1 MAPSNP
7 LANWEKL
14 GDSFY
19 RKIPVYDAIF
29 EDDVELENY
38 IVAGAPYGGA
48 IALYRDESK
57 PIRLRD
63 TQGSRSSVDVY
74 SCSGKLIN
82 RINWEQ
88 ATIRGIGWSDK
99 EELLLVAED
108 GTVRRYFG
116 LDGDFTSFSLGSG
129 AEEYGVRACQFWASG
144 LVALLSNNQLIA
156 VSKYDEPRPRLL
168 APCPE
173 GEVSS
178 WALIPPAHTL
188 SRSVEVLLA
197 VDRTVYLV
205 DSTEAEDK
213 ILQDGPFKHVSVSPT
228 GRFVALFTSDGKLW
242 VVSND
247 FQNKLSEYDSKAR
260 VPPSTVSWCGDDA
273 VILAWEDE
281 IHLIGPSGA
290 ASKYYYDGRVHV
302 ISEFDGVRLLTN
314 DTCEFL
320 HKVHDV
326 TEEIF
331 RLGSSSPASV
341 LLDSVDQLEKKS
353 PKADENIQ
361 RIRPSLPAAVDSCI
375 KAAGHEF
382 DAYWQKRLL
391 KAASFG
397 KSALE
402 LYNSDEFVEMTEK
415 LRVLTALRDYQVGL
429 PLSYDQYLRLSPEGL
444 IERLISRH
452 EYLLAI
458 RVSDYLQIPAD
469 RIYVHW
475 ASQKVRISTLDDE
488 AVCKLIVQR
497 LEGKPGISFEVIAQA
512 AYDEGRSHL
521 ATQLLNH
528 EPRAGKQVPLLLNME
543 EDELALDK
551 AIESGDDDLVNF
563 VLLHLKSKI
572 PLASFFRM
580 INTRP
585 MASALVETAARDE
598 DTELLKDLY
607 YQDDRPI
614 DGSNALLSEA
624 LRETDPQRTAEKL
637 VLATR
642 LLSDSKDPTVILQQK
657 MITEASQ
664 LLKVQESLD
673 KDLADRSEFLGL
685 SLNETIYR
693 LVRAGYGKRAQKL
706 QAEFKMS
713 EKTYWWLRLRAL
725 VAKRDWGE
733 LEEIGRNKKSPI
745 GWEVRSSNEEML
757 FFIDTDIEEQPFYN
771 EILGAG
777 NTKLASVFI
786 PKCTTSNVSER
797 VEMWVKC
804 GMIVKAGEEAQKAKD
819 INTLEILRTK
829 ASGPAIAEIERMINQ
844 LRPRK

>member
-1 MAPSNP
+1 MAPANP
-7 LANWEKL
+7 LANWERV

-29 EDDVELENY
+29 DEDVELENY

-57 PIRLRD
+57 PFRLRD
-63 TQGSRSSVDVY
+63 SQSSRTSIEIY
-74 SCSGKLIN
+74 SCSGKHIN
-82 RINWEQ
+82 TINGEQ
-88 ATIRGIGWSDK
+88 AAIRGLGWSDK
-99 EELLLVAED
+99 EELLVVFED

-116 LDGDFTSFSLGSG
+116 LDGEFTSFSLGNG

-156 VSKYDEPRPRLL
+156 VSKFDEPRPKLL

-197 VDRTVYLV
+197 VDKTVFLV
-205 DSTEAEDK
+205 DFTEAEDK
-213 ILQDGPFKHVSVSPT
+213 VLQDGPFKHVSVSPS
-228 GRFVALFTSDGKLW
+228 GHLIALFTHEGKLW
-242 VVSND
+242 IVSND
-247 FQNKLSEYDSKAR
+247 FQSKLSEYDSKSR
-260 VPPSTVSWCGDDA
+260 VPPSSVNWCGDEA

-281 IHLIGPSGA
+281 IHLVGSNGT

-302 ISEFDGVRLLTN
+302 IPEMDGVRLVTN
-314 DTCEFL
+314 ETCEFL
-320 HKVHDV
+320 HKVHAV
-326 TEEIF
+326 TQEIF

-361 RIRPSLPAAVDSCI
+361 RIRSSLPSAVDACI
-375 KAAGHEF
+375 KAAGYEF
-382 DAYWQKRLL
+382 DSYWQKRLL

-397 KSALE
+397 KSVLD

-415 LRVLTALRDYQVGL
+415 LRVLSAARDYQVGL
-429 PLSYDQYLRLSPEGL
+429 PISYEQYLRLTPEGL

-458 RVSDYLQIPAD
+458 RVSEYLQIPAD

-475 ASQKVRISTLDDE
+475 ASQKVRVSTVDDE

-497 LEGKPGISFEVIAQA
+497 LDGKPGISFEVIAQT

-543 EDELALDK
+543 EDEMALDK
-551 AIESGDDDLVNF
+551 AIESGDDDLVNY
-563 VLLHLKSKI
+563 VLLHMKSKL

-585 MASALVETAARDE
+585 MASALVETDARSQ

-607 YQDDRPI
+607 YQDDRPVE
-614 DGSNALLSEA
+614 GSNVLLLEA
-624 LRETDPQRTAEKL
+624 LQESDPQRKTEKL
-637 VLATR
+637 HLASR
-642 LLSDSKDPTVILQQK
+642 LLSDSKDPTVVLHQK
-657 MITEASQ
+657 LVSEASQ
-664 LLKVQESLD
+664 LLKAQEALD
-673 KDLADRSEFLGL
+673 KDLADHHEFLGL
-685 SLNETIYR
+685 SLNETIFR
-693 LVRAGYGKRAQKL
+693 LVRAGYGKRAHKM
-706 QAEFKMS
+706 QAEFRMP

-733 LEEIGRNKKSPI
+733 LEELGKTKKSPI
-745 GWEVRSSNEEML
+745 GWEA
-757 FFIDTDIEEQPFYN
+757 FYN
-771 EILGAG
+771 EVLGAG
-777 NTKLASVFI
+777 NTKLASMFV
-786 PKCTTSNVSER
+786 PKCTHLPVTDR
-797 VEMWVKC
+797 IEMWVKC

-819 INTLEILRTK
+819 INTLELLRNK
-829 ASGPAIAEIERMINQ
+829 ASGPAITEIERMINQ

>member
-7 LANWEKL
+7 LANWQKI

-19 RKIPVYDAIF
+19 RKVPLYDAIF
-29 EDDVELENY
+29 DEDVELENY

-48 IALYRDESK
+48 IALYRDETK
-57 PIRLRD
+57 PYRLQD
-63 TQGSRSSVDVY
+63 AQASRSSIDIY
-74 SCSGKLIN
+74 TCSGKQIN

-88 ATIRGIGWSDK
+88 ATIRGLGWSDK
-99 EELLLVAED
+99 EELLVVAED

-116 LDGDFTSFSLGSG
+116 LDGEFTSFSLGNG

-178 WALIPPAHTL
+178 WSLIPPAHTL

-197 VDRTVYLV
+197 VDKTIFLI
-205 DSTEAEDK
+205 DSNDAEDK

-228 GRFVALFTSDGKLW
+228 GRFVAIFTGEGKLW

-247 FQNKLSEYDSKAR
+247 FQNKFSEYDSKSR
-260 VPPSTVSWCGDDA
+260 VPPNTVNWCGDDA

-281 IHLIGPSGA
+281 MHLVGPNGV
-290 ASKYYYDGRVHV
+290 ASRYYYDGRFHL
-302 ISEFDGVRLLTN
+302 IPEFDGVRLMTN

-320 HKVHDV
+320 HKVAGV

-331 RLGSSSPASV
+331 RFGSSSPASV
-341 LLDSVDQLEKKS
+341 LLDSVEQLEKKS

-361 RIRPSLPAAVDSCI
+361 RIRSSLPTAVDTCI

-397 KSALE
+397 KSVLE
-402 LYNSDEFVEMTEK
+402 LYNSDEFVEMAEK
-415 LRVLTALRDYQVGL
+415 LRVLTAARDYHIGL
-429 PLSYDQYLRLSPEGL
+429 PLSYEQYLRLTPEGL
-444 IERLISRH
+444 VERLINRH

-458 RVSDYLQIPAD
+458 RVSEYLQIPAD

-475 ASQKVRISTLDDE
+475 ASQKVKVSTVDDE

-497 LEGKPGISFEVIAQA
+497 LEGKPGISFEIIAQA

-543 EDELALDK
+543 EAELALDK
-551 AIESGDDDLVNF
+551 AIESGDNDLVNY
-563 VLLHLKSKI
+563 VLLHLKSKL

-585 MASALVETAARDE
+585 VASALVETAARGE
-598 DTELLKDLY
+598 DTELLKDLF

-614 DGSNALLSEA
+614 EGANVLLTEA
-624 LRETDPQRTAEKL
+624 LRETELQRKTEKL
-637 VLATR
+637 HLASR
-642 LLSDSKDPTVILQQK
+642 LLSDSKDATVVLHQK
-657 MITEASQ
+657 LVSEASQ
-664 LLKVQESLD
+664 LLKVQEALD
-673 KDLADRSEFLGL
+673 RDLEDRTEFVGL
-685 SLNETIYR
+685 SLNETVYR
-693 LVRAGYGKRAQKL
+693 LIRAGYGKRAHKMQG
-706 QAEFKMS
+706 EFKIP
-713 EKTYWWLRLRAL
+713 ERTYWWLRLRAL

-733 LEEIGRNKKSPI
+733 LEELAKTKKSPI
-745 GWEVRSSNEEML
+745 GWE
-757 FFIDTDIEEQPFYN
+757 PFYN

-777 NTKLASVFI
+777 NTKLASVFV
-786 PKCTTSNVSER
+786 PKCTNLPVAER
-797 VEMWVKC
+797 IEMWVKC

-819 INTLEILRTK
+819 LNTLELLRTR
-829 ASGPAIAEIERMINQ
+829 ASGPAITEIERMINQ
-844 LRPRK
+844 MRPRK

>member
-7 LANWEKL
+7 LANWEKV

-29 EDDVELENY
+29 DEDVELENY
-38 IVAGAPYGGA
+38 IVTGAPYGGA
-48 IALYRDESK
+48 IALYRDETK

-63 TQGSRSSVDVY
+63 SQASRSSIDVY
-74 SCSGKLIN
+74 SCSGKQIH

-99 EELLLVAED
+99 EELLVVAED

-116 LDGDFTSFSLGSG
+116 LDGDFTSFSLGNG
-129 AEEYGVRACQFWASG
+129 AEEYGVRDCQFWSSG

-156 VSKYDEPRPRLL
+156 VSKYDEPRPKLL

-197 VDRTVYLV
+197 VDKTVYLV

-213 ILQDGPFKHVSVSPT
+213 ILQDGPFKHVSISPT
-228 GRFVALFTSDGKLW
+228 GRFVGLFTAEGKLW

-247 FQNKLSEYDSKAR
+247 FQNKLSEYDSKSR
-260 VPPSTVSWCGDDA
+260 VPPSTVKWCGDDA

-281 IHLIGPSGA
+281 IHLVGPSGA

-302 ISEFDGVRLLTN
+302 IPEFDGVRLLTN

-320 HKVHDV
+320 HKVHGV

-331 RLGSSSPASV
+331 RLGSGSPASV

-361 RIRPSLPAAVDSCI
+361 RIRSSLPAAVDTCI

-397 KSALE
+397 KSVIE

-415 LRVLTALRDYQVGL
+415 LRVLTAVRDYQIGL
-429 PLSYDQYLRLSPEGL
+429 PLSYEQYLRLTPEGL

-458 RVSDYLQIPAD
+458 RVSEYLQIPAD

-475 ASQKVRISTLDDE
+475 ASQKVRVSTVDDE

-497 LEGKPGISFEVIAQA
+497 LEGKPGISFEVIAQT

-551 AIESGDDDLVNF
+551 AIESGDDDLVNY
-563 VLLHLKSKI
+563 VLLHLKSTI

-580 INTRP
+580 INSRP

-624 LRETDPQRTAEKL
+624 LRESDPQRQTEKL
-637 VLATR
+637 ALASR
-642 LLSDSKDPTVILQQK
+642 LLSDSKDPTVVLQQK
-657 MITEASQ
+657 LISEASQ
-664 LLKVQESLD
+664 LIKAQESLD
-673 KDLADRSEFLGL
+673 KDLADHSEFMGL
-685 SLNETIYR
+685 SLNETIFR
-693 LVRAGYGKRAQKL
+693 LFRAGYGKRAHKMQS
-706 QAEFKMS
+706 EFKMP
-713 EKTYWWLRLRAL
+713 EKTFWWLRLRAL

-733 LEEIGRNKKSPI
+733 LEEIGRSKKSPI
-745 GWEVRSSNEEML
+745 GWE
-757 FFIDTDIEEQPFYN
+757 PFYN
-771 EILGAG
+771 EVLGAG
-777 NTKLASVFI
+777 NTKLASLFV
-786 PKCTTSNVSER
+786 PKCTTLPVAER
-797 VEMWVKC
+797 IEMWIKC

-819 INTLEILRTK
+819 INTLELLRTK
-829 ASGPAIAEIERMINQ
+829 ASGPAITEIERMINQ

>member
-7 LANWEKL
+7 LANWEKV

-29 EDDVELENY
+29 DEEVELENY
-38 IVAGAPYGGA
+38 IVTGAPYGGA

-57 PIRLRD
+57 AISLRD
-63 TQGSRSSVDVY
+63 TQASRSSIDVY
-74 SCSGKLIN
+74 SCSGKQIN

-99 EELLLVAED
+99 EELLVVAED

-116 LDGDFTSFSLGSG
+116 LDGDFTSFSLGNG
-129 AEEYGVRACQFWASG
+129 AEEYGVRDCQFWSSG
-144 LVALLSNNQLIA
+144 LVALLSNNHLIA
-156 VSKYDEPRPRLL
+156 VSKYDEPRPKLL

-197 VDRTVYLV
+197 VDKTVYLV

-213 ILQDGPFKHVSVSPT
+213 ILQDGPFKHVSISPT
-228 GRFVALFTSDGKLW
+228 GRFVALFTAEGKLW

-247 FQNKLSEYDSKAR
+247 FQNKLSEYDSKSR
-260 VPPSTVSWCGDDA
+260 VPPSNVKWCGDDA

-281 IHLIGPSGA
+281 IHLVGPSGA

-302 ISEFDGVRLLTN
+302 IPEFDGVRLLTN

-320 HKVHDV
+320 HKVHGV

-331 RLGSSSPASV
+331 RLGSASPASV

-361 RIRPSLPAAVDSCI
+361 RIRSSLPAAVDTCI

-382 DAYWQKRLL
+382 DPYWQKRLL

-397 KSALE
+397 KSVIE

-415 LRVLTALRDYQVGL
+415 LRVLTALRDYQIGL
-429 PLSYDQYLRLSPEGL
+429 PLSYEQYLRLTPEGL

-458 RVSDYLQIPAD
+458 RVSEYLQIPAD

-475 ASQKVRISTLDDE
+475 ASQKVRVSTVDDE

-497 LEGKPGISFEVIAQA
+497 LEGKPGISFEVIAQT

-528 EPRAGKQVPLLLNME
+528 EPRAGKQVPLLLKME

-551 AIESGDDDLVNF
+551 AIESGDDDLVNY
-563 VLLHLKSKI
+563 VLLHLKSTI

-580 INTRP
+580 INSRP
-585 MASALVETAARDE
+585 MASALVETAAREE
-598 DTELLKDLY
+598 DTELLKDIY

-624 LRETDPQRTAEKL
+624 LRESDPQRQTEKL
-637 VLATR
+637 ALASR
-642 LLSDSKDPTVILQQK
+642 LLSDSKDPTVVLQQK
-657 MITEASQ
+657 LVTEASQ
-664 LLKVQESLD
+664 LLKAQESLD
-673 KDLADRSEFLGL
+673 KDLADHSEFIGL
-685 SLNETIYR
+685 SLNETIFR
-693 LVRAGYGKRAQKL
+693 LFRAGYGKRAHKMQS
-706 QAEFKMS
+706 EFKMP
-713 EKTYWWLRLRAL
+713 EKTFWWLRLRAL

-733 LEEIGRNKKSPI
+733 LEEIGRGKKSPI
-745 GWEVRSSNEEML
+745 GWE
-757 FFIDTDIEEQPFYN
+757 PFYN
-771 EILGAG
+771 EVLGAG
-777 NTKLASVFI
+777 NTKLASLFV
-786 PKCTTSNVSER
+786 PKCTSLPVAER
-797 VEMWVKC
+797 IEMWIKC

-819 INTLEILRTK
+819 INTLELLRTK
-829 ASGPAIAEIERMINQ
+829 ASGPAITEIERMINQ

>member
-7 LANWEKL
+7 LANWEKV

-29 EDDVELENY
+29 DEDVELENY
-38 IVAGAPYGGA
+38 IVTGAPYGGA
-48 IALYRDESK
+48 IALYRDETK

-63 TQGSRSSVDVY
+63 SQASRSSIDVY
-74 SCSGKLIN
+74 SCSGKQIH

-99 EELLLVAED
+99 EELLVVAED

-116 LDGDFTSFSLGSG
+116 LDGDFTSFSLGNG
-129 AEEYGVRACQFWASG
+129 AEEYGVRDCQFWSSG

-156 VSKYDEPRPRLL
+156 VSKYDEPRPKLL

-197 VDRTVYLV
+197 VDKTVYLV

-213 ILQDGPFKHVSVSPT
+213 ILQDGPFKHVSISPT
-228 GRFVALFTSDGKLW
+228 GRFVGLFTAEGKLW

-247 FQNKLSEYDSKAR
+247 FQNKLSEYDSKSR
-260 VPPSTVSWCGDDA
+260 VPPSTVKWCGDDA

-281 IHLIGPSGA
+281 IHLVGPSGA

-302 ISEFDGVRLLTN
+302 IPEFDGVRLLTN

-320 HKVHDV
+320 HKVHGV

-331 RLGSSSPASV
+331 RLGSGSPASV

-361 RIRPSLPAAVDSCI
+361 RIRSSLPAAVDTCI

-397 KSALE
+397 KSVIE

-415 LRVLTALRDYQVGL
+415 LRVLTAVRDYQIGL
-429 PLSYDQYLRLSPEGL
+429 PLSYEQYLRLTPEGL

-458 RVSDYLQIPAD
+458 RVSEYLQIPAD

-475 ASQKVRISTLDDE
+475 ASQKVRVSTVDDE

-497 LEGKPGISFEVIAQA
+497 LEGKPGISFEVIAQT

-551 AIESGDDDLVNF
+551 AIESGDDDLVNY
-563 VLLHLKSKI
+563 VLLHLKSTI

-580 INTRP
+580 INSRP

-624 LRETDPQRTAEKL
+624 LRESDPQRQTEKL
-637 VLATR
+637 ALASR
-642 LLSDSKDPTVILQQK
+642 LLSDSKDPTVVLQQK
-657 MITEASQ
+657 LISEASQ
-664 LLKVQESLD
+664 LIKAQESLD
-673 KDLADRSEFLGL
+673 KDLADHSEFMGL
-685 SLNETIYR
+685 SLNETIFR
-693 LVRAGYGKRAQKL
+693 LFRAGYGKRAHKMQS
-706 QAEFKMS
+706 EFKMP
-713 EKTYWWLRLRAL
+713 EKTFWWLRLRAL

-733 LEEIGRNKKSPI
+733 LEEIGRSKKSPI
-745 GWEVRSSNEEML
+745 GWE
-757 FFIDTDIEEQPFYN
+757 PFYN
-771 EILGAG
+771 EVLGAG
-777 NTKLASVFI
+777 NTKLASLFV
-786 PKCTTSNVSER
+786 PKCTTLPVAER
-797 VEMWVKC
+797 IEMWIKC

-819 INTLEILRTK
+819 INTLELIRTK
-829 ASGPAIAEIERMINQ
+829 ASGPAITEIERMINQ

>member
-7 LANWEKL
+7 LANWEKV

-29 EDDVELENY
+29 DEDVELENY
-38 IVAGAPYGGA
+38 IVTGAPYGGA
-48 IALYRDESK
+48 IALYRDETK

-63 TQGSRSSVDVY
+63 SQASRSSIDVY
-74 SCSGKLIN
+74 SCSGKQIH

-99 EELLLVAED
+99 EELLVVAED

-116 LDGDFTSFSLGSG
+116 LDGDFTSFSLGNG
-129 AEEYGVRACQFWASG
+129 AEEYGVRDCQFWSSG

-156 VSKYDEPRPRLL
+156 VSKYDEPRPKLL

-197 VDRTVYLV
+197 VDKTVYLV

-213 ILQDGPFKHVSVSPT
+213 ILQDGPFKHVSISPS
-228 GRFVALFTSDGKLW
+228 GRFVGLFTAEGKLW

-247 FQNKLSEYDSKAR
+247 FQNKLSEYDSKSR
-260 VPPSTVSWCGDDA
+260 VPPSTVKWCGDDA

-281 IHLIGPSGA
+281 IHLVGPSGA

-302 ISEFDGVRLLTN
+302 IPEFDGVRLLTN

-320 HKVHDV
+320 HKVHGV

-331 RLGSSSPASV
+331 RLGSGSPASV

-361 RIRPSLPAAVDSCI
+361 RIRSSLPAAVDTCI

-397 KSALE
+397 KSVIE

-415 LRVLTALRDYQVGL
+415 LRVLTALRDYQIGL
-429 PLSYDQYLRLSPEGL
+429 PLSYEQYLRLTPEGL

-458 RVSDYLQIPAD
+458 RISEYLQIPAD

-475 ASQKVRISTLDDE
+475 ASQKVRVSTVDDE

-497 LEGKPGISFEVIAQA
+497 LEGKPGISFEVIAQT

-551 AIESGDDDLVNF
+551 AIESGDDDLVNY
-563 VLLHLKSKI
+563 VLLHLKSTI

-580 INTRP
+580 INSRP

-624 LRETDPQRTAEKL
+624 LRESDPQRQTEKL
-637 VLATR
+637 ALASR
-642 LLSDSKDPTVILQQK
+642 LLSDSKDPIVVLQQK
-657 MITEASQ
+657 LISEASQ
-664 LLKVQESLD
+664 LIKAQESLD
-673 KDLADRSEFLGL
+673 KDLADHSEFMGL
-685 SLNETIYR
+685 SLNETIFR
-693 LVRAGYGKRAQKL
+693 LFRAGYGKRAHKL
-706 QAEFKMS
+706 QSEFKMP
-713 EKTYWWLRLRAL
+713 EKTFWWLRLRAL

-733 LEEIGRNKKSPI
+733 LEEIGRGKKSPI
-745 GWEVRSSNEEML
+745 GWE
-757 FFIDTDIEEQPFYN
+757 PFYN
-771 EILGAG
+771 EVLGAG
-777 NTKLASVFI
+777 NTKLASLFV
-786 PKCTTSNVSER
+786 PKCTTLPVAER
-797 VEMWVKC
+797 IEMWIKC

-819 INTLEILRTK
+819 INTLELLRTK
-829 ASGPAIAEIERMINQ
+829 ASGPAITEIERMINQ

>member
-1 MAPSNP
+1 MAPTNP
-7 LANWEKL
+7 LANWEKV

-19 RKIPVYDAIF
+19 RKIPVYDAVF
-29 EDDVELENY
+29 DEDVELENY

-57 PIRLRD
+57 PFQLRD
-63 TQGSRSSVDVY
+63 SQSSRSSIDIY
-74 SCSGKLIN
+74 SCSGKQIN

-88 ATIRGIGWSDK
+88 ATIRGLGWSDK
-99 EELLLVAED
+99 EELLVVSED

-116 LDGDFTSFSLGSG
+116 LDGEFTSFSLGNVQS

-178 WALIPPAHTL
+178 WSLIPPAHTL

-197 VDRTVYLV
+197 VDKTIYLV

-213 ILQDGPFKHVSVSPT
+213 ILQDGPFKHVTVSPT
-228 GRFVALFTSDGKLW
+228 GRFVALFTGEGKLW
-242 VVSND
+242 VVSSD
-247 FQNKLSEYDSKAR
+247 FQNKLSEYDSKSR
-260 VPPSTVSWCGDDA
+260 VAPSSVSWCGDDA
-273 VILAWEDE
+273 VVLAWEDE
-281 IHLIGPSGA
+281 LHLVGPSGA
-290 ASKYYYDGRVHV
+290 ASKYYYDGRVH
-302 ISEFDGVRLLTN
+302 IIPEFDGVRLLTN
-314 DTCEFL
+314 DSCEFL
-320 HKVHDV
+320 HKVTDV

-341 LLDSVDQLEKKS
+341 LLDSVEQLEKKS

-361 RIRPSLPAAVDSCI
+361 RIRSSLPAAVDACI
-375 KAAGHEF
+375 KAAGQEF

-397 KSALE
+397 KSVLE

-415 LRVLTALRDYQVGL
+415 LRVLTAARNYQIGL
-429 PLSYDQYLRLSPEGL
+429 PISYEQYLRLTPEGL
-444 IERLISRH
+444 IDRFISRH
-452 EYLLAI
+452 QYLLAI
-458 RVSDYLQIPAD
+458 RVSEYLQIPAD

-475 ASQKVRISTLDDE
+475 ASQKVRISTIDDE

-497 LEGKPGISFEVIAQA
+497 LEGKPGISFEVIAQT

-521 ATQLLNH
+521 ATQLLNY

-551 AIESGDDDLVNF
+551 AIESGDDDLVNY
-563 VLLHLKSKI
+563 VLIHLKTKL

-585 MASALVETAARDE
+585 MASALVETAARGE

-607 YQDDRPI
+607 YQDDRPME
-614 DGSNALLSEA
+614 GSNVLLSEA
-624 LRETDPQRTAEKL
+624 LREADSHRKTEKL
-637 VLATR
+637 LLASR
-642 LLSDSKDPTVILQQK
+642 LLSDSKDPNVVLQQK
-657 MITEASQ
+657 LVSEASQ

-673 KDLADRSEFLGL
+673 KDLADHGEYFGL

-693 LVRAGYGKRAQKL
+693 LIRAGYGKRAQKL
-706 QAEFKMS
+706 QSEFKMP
-713 EKTYWWLRLRAL
+713 EKACWWLRLRAL

-733 LEEIGRNKKSPI
+733 LEEIGKAKKSPI
-745 GWEVRSSNEEML
+745 GWE
-757 FFIDTDIEEQPFYN
+757 PFYN

-777 NTKLASVFI
+777 NTKLASIFV
-786 PKCTTSNVSER
+786 PKCTHLPVADR
-797 VEMWVKC
+797 IEMWVKC
-804 GMIVKAGEEAQKAKD
+804 GMIVKAGEEAHKAKD
-819 INTLEILRTK
+819 VNTLELLRTK
-829 ASGPAIAEIERMINQ
+829 ASGPASTEIERMINQ

>member
-7 LANWEKL
+7 LANWEKV

-19 RKIPVYDAIF
+19 RKITVYDAVF
-29 EDDVELENY
+29 DDEVELENY
-38 IVAGAPYGGA
+38 IVAGAPYGGT
-48 IALYRDESK
+48 IALYRDETK
-57 PIRLRD
+57 PVRLRD
-63 TQGSRSSVDVY
+63 SQSRSNIDIY
-74 SCSGKLIN
+74 SYSGKLIN
-82 RINWEQ
+82 RIHWEQ
-88 ATIRGIGWSDK
+88 ATIRGLGWSDK
-99 EELLLVAED
+99 EELLVVAED

-116 LDGDFTSFSLGSG
+116 LDGEFTSFSLGNG

-156 VSKYDEPRPRLL
+156 VSKYDEPRPKLL

-178 WALIPPAHTL
+178 WALISPTHTL

-197 VDRTVYLV
+197 VDKTVFLI
-205 DSTEAEDK
+205 DSTDAEDK
-213 ILQDGPFKHVSVSPT
+213 ILQDGPFKHVGVSPT
-228 GRFVALFTSDGKLW
+228 GRFIALYTSEGKLW

-247 FQNKLSEYDSKAR
+247 FQNKLCEYDSKAR
-260 VPPSTVSWCGDDA
+260 VPPSSVNWCGDEA
-273 VILAWEDE
+273 VVLAWEDE
-281 IHLIGPSGA
+281 IHLVGPSGA

-302 ISEFDGVRLLTN
+302 IPEFDGVHLLTN
-314 DTCEFL
+314 DSCEFL
-320 HKVHDV
+320 HKVDGT

-331 RLGSSSPASV
+331 RLGASSPSSV
-341 LLDSVDQLEKKS
+341 LLDSVEQMEKKS

-361 RIRPSLPAAVDSCI
+361 RIRSSLPAAVDTCI

-382 DAYWQKRLL
+382 DSYWQKRLL

-397 KSALE
+397 KSVLE

-415 LRVLTALRDYQVGL
+415 LRVISAVRDYKIGI
-429 PLSYDQYLRLSPEGL
+429 PISYAQYLRLTPEGL
-444 IERLISRH
+444 VERLTNRH

-458 RVSDYLQIPAD
+458 RVSEYLQIPAD
-469 RIYVHW
+469 KIYVHW
-475 ASQKVRISTLDDE
+475 ASQKVRVSTVDDE

-497 LEGKPGISFEVIAQA
+497 LEGKPGISFEMIAQT

-521 ATQLLNH
+521 ATRLLNH

-585 MASALVETAARDE
+585 MASALVEATARDE
-598 DTELLKDLY
+598 DMELLKDLY
-607 YQDDRPI
+607 YQDDRPL
-614 DGSNALLSEA
+614 DGSNALLVEA
-624 LRETDPQRTAEKL
+624 LAADQVQQKIEKL
-637 VLATR
+637 QLASR
-642 LLSDSKDPTVILQQK
+642 LLSDSKDPTVVLQQK
-657 MITEASQ
+657 LISEASH
-664 LLKVQESLD
+664 LLKAQEALD
-673 KDLADRSEFLGL
+673 KDLADRTEFLGL

-693 LVRAGYGKRAQKL
+693 LIRAGYGKRAQKM
-706 QAEFKMS
+706 QGEFRMP

-733 LEEIGRNKKSPI
+733 LEELNKNKKSPI
-745 GWEVRSSNEEML
+745 GWE
-757 FFIDTDIEEQPFYN
+757 PFYN
-771 EILGAG
+771 EVLGAG
-777 NTKLASVFI
+777 NTKLASLFV
-786 PKCTTSNVSER
+786 PKCTNLSVAER
-797 VEMWVKC
+797 IEMWVKC
-804 GMIVKAGEEAQKAKD
+804 GMIVKAGEEAHKAKD
-819 INTLEILRTK
+819 LNTLELLRNK
-829 ASGPAIAEIERMINQ
+829 ASGPAATEIERMINQ

>member
-116 LDGDFTSFSLGSG
+116 LDGDFTTFSLGSG

-247 FQNKLSEYDSKAR
+247 FQNKLSEYDSKSR

-458 RVSDYLQIPAD
+458 RVSEYLQIPAD

-475 ASQKVRISTLDDE
+475 ASQKVRISTVDDE

-497 LEGKPGISFEVIAQA
+497 LDGKPGISFEVIAQA

-745 GWEVRSSNEEML
+745 GWE
-757 FFIDTDIEEQPFYN
+757 PFYN